1 MTEQIDYDPNTVLE
15 VLNNKADRDLNNV
28 TDGTYQVLTT
38 KNITNCITK
47 IPQNIKLEL
56 NDDTLTL
63 KAGSKVY
70 VPNGVGVFDEVVVDV
85 DKTFS
90 PTNNSQ
96 DLLFIKANGNP
107 SWYNIN
113 LCFSGN
119 TQPTFSGN
127 HAMWY
132 DTGNNIIK
140 ETNNGGSSWTE
151 GVSFPVAQVTDNGTI
166 ATSIDQVFNGFGY
179 IGNTIFALP
188 GVEGLIPNGRNA
200 DSSLNNI
207 KWKADSVITF
217 THSNPFAGTFY
228 FGVYDNKQALAEYE
242 CKVTYYDQAKN
253 IVVDT
258 YPDPDVDRY
267 GWSLWGVLTKDSTG
281 RITSFNPKTTFQ
293 VIDRNDKE
301 EIISWGMPDLTA
313 GVNLTSGTTIPV
325 NSLVYVAS
333 TRSAGNL
340 ARAYLDGE
348 EMFKNEGGA
357 STSDGSGATFL
368 APENSIYTSSGNFD
382 KQIYYPLKGEI

>member
-15 VLNNKADRDLNNV
+15 ALNNKADRDLNNV

-47 IPQNIKLEL
+47 IPQDIKLEL
-56 NDDTLTL
+56 NDGELTL

-70 VPNGVGVFDEVVVDV
+70 NMSKNSYSTANSDIIFNAFGTNTGTCVLFVNVDA
-85 DKTFS
+85 TASQGFINA
-90 PTNNSQ
+90 NNTYS
-96 DLLFIKANGNP
+96 
-107 SWYNIN
+107 
-113 LCFSGN
+113 
-119 TQPTFSGN
+119 
-127 HAMWY
+127 
-132 DTGNNIIK
+132 
-140 ETNNGGSSWTE
+140 GSSLPSGSYTHNSVFFNTTDKKFYIYQNDWSE
-151 GVSFPVAQVTDNGTI
+151 WGVSIVGMATLSNGTV
-166 ATSIDQVFNGFGY
+166 TSIDQVFNGFGY
-179 IGNTIFALP
+179 IGSTIFALP

-217 THSNPFAGTFY
+217 TYSNPFAGTFY

-242 CKVTYYDQAKN
+242 CIVTYYDQNKN

-333 TRSAGNL
+333 TGSAGNL